1 MDTIGE
7 ASVSSPRLVEENPF
21 EIASDVVFSEKA
33 QRRDDTMT
41 YIGSCDDEASNNE

>member
-1 MDTIGE
+1 MDTI
-7 ASVSSPRLVEENPF
+7 ADATDPSPGLIEENPF